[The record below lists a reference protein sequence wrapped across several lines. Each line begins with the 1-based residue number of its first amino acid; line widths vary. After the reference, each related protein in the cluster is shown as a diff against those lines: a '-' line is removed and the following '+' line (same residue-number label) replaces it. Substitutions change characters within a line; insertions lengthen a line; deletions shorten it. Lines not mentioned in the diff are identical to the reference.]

1 MQFKKVFRGY
11 APKQVDDYIRD
22 LTQKHEQIRLAQKQ
36 YMEELTEE
44 NYQLRHKVKQY
55 QQDEQAIAKSLIES
69 QKLAE
74 ELKNDAVRFS
84 DLVLSRAKV
93 FYATWQ
99 AYAKTLIATLDEQEI
114 IQFNK
119 LMAKI
124 ENIINAYEGK
134 NVQTDLQG
142 VVESAHQV
150 DDELAFTCTEQVVQ
164 TTQEP
169 PADVATTVV
178 QTATAEIAT
187 EGATEQPTETTTE
200 SPDLAPSATT
210 MGVYANPIGK
220 VEQASQVIDLR
231 ELTKVDDSL
240 EQLCIDLGL
249 IPPKSVQ

>member
-1 MQFKKVFRGY
+1 MKFKKVLGGY
-11 APKQVDDYIRD
+11 SPKQVDEYIQQ

-36 YMEELTEE
+36 YLEELTEE

-55 QQDEQAIAKSLIES
+55 EQDEQAIAKSLIES
-69 QKLAE
+69 QKLAD
-74 ELKNDAVRFS
+74 ELKNDAVHFS
-84 DLVLSRAKV
+84 ELVLSRAKV

-99 AYAKTLIATLDEQEI
+99 AYAKTLVATLDEQEL
-114 IQFNK
+114 IQFNR
-119 LMAKI
+119 LMEKI

-134 NVQTDLQG
+134 NVQTD
-142 VVESAHQV
+142 VKTIVDKAHQTGA
-150 DDELAFTCTEQVVQ
+150 DDVGVPQTPAIEQVVQ
-164 TTQEP
+164 PMVDVTTDDVTQP
-169 PADVATTVV
+169 SVDAVATTEIPTD
-178 QTATAEIAT
+178 TAD
-187 EGATEQPTETTTE
+187 E

-249 IPPKSVQ
+249 IPPPTEE

>member
-1 MQFKKVFRGY
+1 MEFKKVFRGY
-11 APKQVDDYIRD
+11 SPKQVDEYIQQI
-22 LTQKHEQIRLAQKQ
+22 TQKHEQVRLAQKQ
-36 YMEELTEE
+36 YLEELTEE

-55 QQDEQAIAKSLIES
+55 QLDEQAIAKSLIES

-74 ELKNDAVRFS
+74 ELKNDAVHFS

-114 IQFNK
+114 IQFNN

-124 ENIINAYEGK
+124 ENIINAFEGK
-134 NVQTDLQG
+134 DVQTDLQS
-142 VVESAHQV
+142 VVDGAHQV
-150 DDELAFTCTEQVVQ
+150 HVDQTSTTEPQV
-164 TTQEP
+164 E
-169 PADVATTVV
+169 VATTVV
-178 QTATAEIAT
+178 DTEAPTAVQAS
-187 EGATEQPTETTTE
+187 TEQPMDTPVE

-249 IPPKSVQ
+249 IPPKSDN